1 MCGIC
6 IMKILWTCM
15 IWYKTKHK
23 RVSFEIRTKMSLNLK
38 SVASPRSTVQT
49 GSYWHTGTIDH
60 PNTSLYQC
68 VLIVRFDFLTCYV
81 LVQHV
86 QSITKS
92 VEISFRQLVLLRW
105 CSLQASPWPIL
116 SPPTSVT
123 GALFPR
129 DNSPQNRS
137 PNKGLLGTWRS
148 RLWSRTPT
156 FLRRWM
162 PDSCPCG
169 GNQYSE
175 YYSINTDRRDICHK
189 HRLDK
194 MMSTRVKC
202 HFVNVLYVHV
212 CIIFLLV
219 ICRYMI
225 NILSELTH
233 TKLGFYS
240 NFMTRNAKLSY

>member
-1 MCGIC
+1 MCADHHVLFLSNTSNLLQ
-6 IMKILWTCM
+6 ILW
-15 IWYKTKHK
+15 KL
-23 RVSFEIRTKMSLNLK
+23 VFANLF
-38 SVASPRSTVQT
+38 SSDGVHCRLHL
-49 GSYWHTGTIDH
+49 GLSYL
-60 PNTSLYQC
+60 PP
-68 VLIVRFDFLTCYV
+68 
-81 LVQHV
+81 
-86 QSITKS
+86 
-92 VEISFRQLVLLRW
+92 LL
-105 CSLQASPWPIL
+105 SQ
-116 SPPTSVT
+116 V
-123 GALFPR
+123 ALFPH
-129 DNSPQNRS
+129 NKSLSASQNRS
-137 PNKGLLGTWRS
+137 HQKGLLATWRS